1 MLVGSDFEV
10 SAILTNNYMET
21 RNCSLMF
28 FARAADYNGKRGAGC
43 GFASDKMEV
52 PSGEG

>member
-28 FARAADYNGKRGAGC
+28 FARAVDYNGKRGDSC
-43 GFASDKMEV
+43 GFTSDKMEV